1 MKRNEAE
8 MRMAYQI
15 ESTDPTQNERRP
27 EETKKR
33 CKPAKMACS
42 DAFWRPRGDSN
53 TRPTA

>member
-1 MKRNEAE
+1 MKLNEAE